1 MYYVRMVPELSKNRL
16 RRLPYVTLLL
26 IAAILAVLYAAR
38 RLPAP
43 YPARV
48 PAAAPSPADLS
59 AGKPRPE
66 RPSAASTATAPSQGE
81 VKPGREELLR
91 RAMTKYSDRPVVAEF
106 LADLEK
112 EPEAARILAGA
123 IGKDPGAVLSA
134 LKSEPGA
141 YRLAAKYMA
150 RPDFIK
156 LMMEVRRD
164 PELAPLFAEG
174 E

>member
-1 MYYVRMVPELSKNRL
+1 MYHVRMAPDLYENRPK
-16 RRLPYVTLLL
+16 RLPYVTLLL
-26 IAAILAVLYAAR
+26 IAAILTVFYAAR

-48 PAAAPSPADLS
+48 PAAAPAPAAVS
-59 AGKPRPE
+59 AGKPHSE
-66 RPSAASTATAPSQGE
+66 RPPAASPQGE
-81 VKPGREELLR
+81 AKPGREELLR
-91 RAMTKYSDRPVVAEF
+91 RAMVKYADRPVVAEF

-112 EPEAARILAGA
+112 EPGAAKALAGA
-123 IGKDPGAVLSA
+123 ISKDPSAALST

-141 YRLAAKYMA
+141 YRLAAKYLA

-164 PELAPLFAEG
+164 PELAPLFAK
-174 E
+174 

>member
-1 MYYVRMVPELSKNRL
+1 MVPDLPKKRL
-16 RRLPYVTLLL
+16 QRLPYVTLLL

-48 PAAAPSPADLS
+48 PAAAPVPVRPAVP
-59 AGKPRPE
+59 AGTD
-66 RPSAASTATAPSQGE
+66 ASMPALPPQVE
-81 VKPGREELLR
+81 DKPGREELLR

-112 EPEAARILAGA
+112 EPEAAGVLAGA
-123 IGKDPGAVLSA
+123 TGKDPGAVLSA

-164 PELAPLFAEG
+164 PELAPLFNSG
-174 E
+174 DSIRN